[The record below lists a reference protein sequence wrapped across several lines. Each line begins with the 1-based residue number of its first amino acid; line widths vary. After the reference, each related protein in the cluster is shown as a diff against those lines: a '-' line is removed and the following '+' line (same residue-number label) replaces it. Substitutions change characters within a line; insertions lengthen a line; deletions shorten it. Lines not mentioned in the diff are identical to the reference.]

1 MGDSQSKIV
10 VIDLMINSNYHA
22 DIAIVGAGPIGCAT
36 ALTFAKKEKNVIVLE
51 ANPNNSKKLGG
62 EWIHPLGVQI
72 LEQLGF
78 NSIRSIASKYS
89 NGKGF
94 VVFPDDGTTPIKL
107 FYPKSQL
114 GLSCEHSL
122 LVKIL
127 RERALSHPNVT
138 FIPFARVIEINKQC
152 LSVNKHN
159 CENIKISAEH
169 IIGADG
175 RASIVRKALSNSK
188 IHFESGMSKKVIS
201 YMAGICISDVEL
213 PFEGFGHLILGGP
226 GPITI
231 YRIGPNQVRILLDVP
246 VHKFKEL
253 KEKTTYLRY
262 AYTPFIPKAL
272 LSSFEESLSAQTI
285 AWCANQTSNSS
296 TYGHN
301 KLTLVGDAA
310 GFNHPL
316 TATGMTLGFKDVECL
331 GRAKNFKTFKRERT
345 TNTIVPGLLASLL
358 YGVFAQKDK
367 GALSIRQSIYR
378 MWRNNPTD
386 CYQTMLLLSG
396 SQTHVIP
403 FARSFIKVIWIAIFQ
418 TLNHTLTRR
427 DWIYLLETFASLIAW
442 VRLFFKL
449 CFSRIAFHK
458 VEDLNFY
465 LKSLKHY
472 KQHF

>member
-1 MGDSQSKIV
+1 MGDSHSLIV
-10 VIDLMINSNYHA
+10 VIDLMMNSTYHT
-22 DIAIVGAGPIGCAT
+22 DIAIVGAGPMGCAT
-36 ALTFAKKEKNVIVLE
+36 ALTFAKKGENVVVLE

-78 NSIRSIASKYS
+78 DSIRSVASKYS

-94 VVFPDDGTTPIKL
+94 VIFPDDGTTPIKL
-107 FYPKSQL
+107 FYPQSQS
-114 GLSCEHSL
+114 GLSCEHRL

-127 RERALSHPNVT
+127 RERALSHPNVM

-152 LSVNKHN
+152 LTINMYN
-159 CENIKISAEH
+159 DRNIKVSAKR

-175 RASIVRKALSNSK
+175 RASMVRKALNNSK
-188 IHFESGMSKKVIS
+188 IYCNQSGTSKKVIS

-231 YRIGPNQVRILLDVP
+231 YRIGSNQVRILLDVP

-262 AYTPFIPKAL
+262 AYSPFIPKVL
-272 LSSFEESLSAQTI
+272 LSSFEKSLSTQTVV
-285 AWCANQTSNSS
+285 WSANQTSSGS
-296 TYGHN
+296 IYGN
-301 KLTLVGDAA
+301 ENLTLVGDAA
-310 GFNHPL
+310 GFHHPL

-331 GRAKNFKTFKRERT
+331 GRSENFKTFKHERI

-367 GALSIRQSIYR
+367 GALSIRQSIYK

-386 CYQTMLLLSG
+386 CHQTMLLLSG
-396 SQTHVIP
+396 SQTRIIP
-403 FARSFIKVIWIAIFQ
+403 FARSFLRVIWIAIIQ
-418 TLNHTLTRR
+418 TLNFTFAKG
-427 DWIYLLETFASLIAW
+427 DWIYLLETFGSLIVW

-449 CFSRIAFHK
+449 CFSRITFHK
-458 VEDLNFY
+458 VESFY
-465 LKSLKHY
+465 LYWKFLKHH
-472 KQHF
+472 Q